1 MLSSK
6 CLIQLEDKLE
16 KASAYQ
22 AAGIYG
28 LLRTHERLDAGEAT
42 QNIEIHSHN
51 DVAGLD
57 RLCEMLSQSLAQQP
71 AFKNEGK

>member
-1 MLSSK
+1 M
-6 CLIQLEDKLE
+6 D

-42 QNIEIHSHN
+42 SN
-51 DVAGLD
+51 VAVHTKLELEGLD
-57 RLCEMLSQSLAQQP
+57 KLCEMLAQSLVASEES
-71 AFKNEGK
+71 AIEGTTETGR